1 MALTDRRVHDVAD
14 GLRRD
19 GKEFV
24 VRASRELLGEYGSFE
39 SANAACTTS
48 PPYLKSRLTE
58 SPIDS
63 MKEISNW
70 HAVTDRSVQRAVVCG
85 HKIEQFQI
93 LILSARTVL
102 NGCNALQELQ
112 VAESKELL
120 TWH

>member
-19 GKEFV
+19 GKGFI
-24 VRASRELLGEYGSFE
+24 VRASRELLGEHGSFE
-39 SANAACTTS
+39 SANAACQTS

-58 SPIDS
+58 RPIHS
-63 MKEISNW
+63 MNEISNC
-70 HAVTDRSVQRAVVCG
+70 HTVTDRSVQRAVVCG

-102 NGCNALQELQ
+102 GGCNALQALQ
-112 VAESKELL
+112 IAKREELL